1 MDIELRT
8 PQNTAIVL
16 VDYATGY
23 ANLIRTQS
31 ITANVTGAVALA
43 RMAIGYG
50 MPLVV
55 TTGPERDPRGTLY
68 PELKQEIGDTPVV
81 HRGGGFDAF
90 FDSGFEQAIEAT
102 GVRHLVIAGLT
113 TDGCVL
119 RTSVGALQ
127 RGLGVTVVAD
137 ASASASQIQH
147 DAAVGRLTQLG
158 VSFTTWLSLAAE
170 IQVTYD
176 NEETVGIYR
185 SIQVLDPS
193 LAKNFDQLNNALRL
207 GAAG

>member
-16 VDYATGY
+16 VDYVTGF

-31 ITANVTGAVALA
+31 ITDNVTGAVALA

-55 TTGPERDPRGTLY
+55 TTGPENDPRGTLY
-68 PELKQEIGDTPVV
+68 PELKQEIGDTAVV
-81 HRGGGFDAF
+81 YRGGSFDAF
-90 FDSGFEQAIEAT
+90 GDSGFEQAIEAT

-113 TDGCVL
+113 ADGCVL

-127 RGLGVTVVAD
+127 RGLGVTLVAD
-137 ASASASQIQH
+137 ASASTSQIGY
-147 DAAVGRLTQLG
+147 DTAVGRLTQLG
-158 VSFTTWLSLAAE
+158 VSVTTWLSLAAE

-176 NEETVGIYR
+176 IEETVGVFQ
-185 SIQVLDPS
+185 SILALDPS
-193 LAKNFDQLNNALRL
+193 HSKNFDQLNNALRL
-207 GAAG
+207 GAGG

>member
-16 VDYATGY
+16 VDYLTGY

-31 ITANVTGAVALA
+31 ITDNVTGAVALA

-55 TTGPERDPRGTLY
+55 TTGPENDPRGTLY
-68 PELKQEIGDTPVV
+68 PELKQEIGDTAVV
-81 HRGGGFDAF
+81 YRRGGFDAF
-90 FDSGFEQAIEAT
+90 FDSEFERAIEAT

-127 RGLGVTVVAD
+127 RGLGVTVVAN
-137 ASASASQIQH
+137 ASASGSQIQH

-185 SIQVLDPS
+185 SIQAMDPS

-207 GAAG
+207 GAGG

>member
-8 PQNTAIVL
+8 PENTVIVL
-16 VDYATGY
+16 VDYVTGY

-31 ITANVTGAVALA
+31 ITDNVIGSVALA

-50 MPLVV
+50 IPLVV
-55 TTGPERDPRGTLY
+55 TLGPERDPRGTLY
-68 PELKQEIGDTPVV
+68 PELKEEIGDTPVV
-81 HRGGGFDAF
+81 YRAGSFDAF
-90 FDSGFEQAIEAT
+90 GYPEFEQAIEEA

-119 RTSVGALQ
+119 RTSVAALQ

-137 ASASASQIQH
+137 ATASTSHVRH
-147 DAAVGRLTQLG
+147 DTAVGRLTQLG

-176 NEETVGIYR
+176 NEKTVGVYR
-185 SIQVLDPS
+185 SIQALDPS
-193 LAKNFDQLNNALRL
+193 FAKNTDQLDNALRL
-207 GAAG
+207 GTGG